1 MAKLKPTYRMPFRR
15 RREGKT
21 NYAKRLRLLRSGKP
35 RLVVRKSLKYITAQL
50 VEYDEA
56 GDRTLAV
63 ASSKELRA
71 MGWQFA
77 CDNTPAAYL
86 TGVLIGKRAN
96 EKKIKEAV
104 VDLGLYAST
113 KGSRIYAVVKGARDA
128 GLQIAVSE
136 EMLPSEERIAGKHI
150 AAYEDKFKDLPKE
163 FERIK
168 EKILGEKS
176 KQVNKGG

>member
-1 MAKLKPTYRMPFRR
+1 
-15 RREGKT
+15 
-21 NYAKRLRLLRSGKP
+21 
-35 RLVVRKSLKYITAQL
+35 
-50 VEYDEA
+50 
-56 GDRTLAV
+56 
-63 ASSKELRA
+63 